1 MYIYDR
7 QLPVLGSPR
16 NEQAVILRPSQRYY
30 YPNHMQGLEGSSPQ
44 RRIVK
49 ADDVP
54 VKEASPTS
62 KRIAK
67 AIRTAVANMSRSH
80 DVTEQNTAQR
90 IFDSDVTIRFVT
102 REANPE
108 TLLKAQGMSEADI
121 KSKLKTSVLWNMP
134 GHGLELI
141 PKRNIPRASEDNGI
155 IYVPTDS
162 SEPYL
167 TTDLI
172 HEVNHAMN
180 PGLIKERDNP
190 REYLWEK
197 FNQEA
202 RAKYIADLRTVK
214 LSLVSDKQ
222 NIPLRVEQAIELA
235 RQQAKIR
242 GWTSKPEWDAAFEA
256 RVSSWRP
263 NGNLDNHK

>member
-16 NEQAVILRPSQRYY
+16 NEQPVILRPSQCSY
-30 YPNHMQGLEGSSPQ
+30 YPNHVQGLEGSTPP

-67 AIRTAVANMSRSH
+67 AIRTAVANMSRSY

-90 IFDSDVTIRFVT
+90 IIDSDVTIRFVT

-108 TLLKAQGMSEADI
+108 TLLKAQGMSEAAI
-121 KSKLKTSVLWNMP
+121 KSTLKISVLWNMP
-134 GHGLELI
+134 GRGLQLT

-155 IYVPTDS
+155 IYVPIDS
-162 SEPYL
+162 SEPNL
-167 TTDLI
+167 TTDII

-180 PGLIKERDNP
+180 PILVKEQDDP
-190 REYLWEK
+190 AKYLWEK
-197 FNQEA
+197 FDQEA
-202 RAKYIADLRTVK
+202 RAKYVADCRNVK
-214 LSLVSDKQ
+214 GLSDKS
-222 NIPLRVEQAIELA
+222 NISLREEQAIELA
-235 RQQAKIR
+235 RQQAMIR

-263 NGNLDNHK
+263 NGNLDNLK